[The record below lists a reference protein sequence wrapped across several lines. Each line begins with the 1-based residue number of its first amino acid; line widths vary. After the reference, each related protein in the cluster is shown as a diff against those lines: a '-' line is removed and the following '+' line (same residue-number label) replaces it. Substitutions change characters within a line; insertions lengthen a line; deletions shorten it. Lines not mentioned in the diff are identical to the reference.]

1 MFITD
6 KIKKGLDDYLEFDS
20 NIIFKA
26 GDPLIFGGSL
36 RDIIA
41 GKEIHDVDI
50 IVGPDSFRP
59 LFNLLDS
66 LGWTNFEGLYPKDIS
81 NLYTDIK
88 IISEPVTF
96 IKDKKIIQLIRPV
109 YITGLDKRRKKPQIT
124 EEYKEVVFDLVSNV
138 DLSPC
143 GIAWDSNFLY
153 ECFPN
158 AIVHAQ
164 LGVYFEN
171 KFAKMRTESRII
183 HRKVKLENRGWKP
196 IYNLKDL
203 RDVKIQIITTEDDIY
218 LDPKIKKIQ
227 NGNNS
232 IQEVTGGK
240 VWR

>member
-20 NIIFKA
+20 NLIFKE

-50 IVGPDSFRP
+50 IVGPYSCKP
-59 LFNLLDS
+59 LINLLEF
-66 LGWTNFEGLYPKDIS
+66 LGWTNFEGLYPKDIA

-109 YITGLDKRRKKPQIT
+109 YFTGLDKHKRKPHPT

-164 LGVYFEN
+164 LGVYYEN
-171 KFAKMRTESRII
+171 KFAKMRTESRIMN
-183 HRKVKLENRGWKP
+183 RKVKLENRGWQP
-196 IYNLKDL
+196 IHDLVDL
-203 RDVKIQIITTEDDIY
+203 RDLKIQIITTDIY

-227 NGNNS
+227 NVNNT
-232 IQEVTGGK
+232 IQEVKRGK
-240 VWR
+240 VWN